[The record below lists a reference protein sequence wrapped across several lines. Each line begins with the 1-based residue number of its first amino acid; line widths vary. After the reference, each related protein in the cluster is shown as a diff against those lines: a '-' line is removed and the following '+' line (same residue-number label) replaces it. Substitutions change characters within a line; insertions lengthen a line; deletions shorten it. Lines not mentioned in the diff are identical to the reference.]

1 MNKAPLIIVL
11 FFSLLLSISC
21 KKTPGQGGNSSIKG
35 KIWVKKY
42 DPYFTFI
49 EYEYPGTDMTVE
61 LTFGD
66 NLSPDLSGKTNA
78 NGEFEFL
85 YLRKGK
91 YKVTVY
97 NKVFQNTQNPSGQA
111 PVDTY
116 VTIDS
121 RKKQYDAGTITVD
134 RN

>member
-1 MNKAPLIIVL
+1 MSIFFRILIFCFTFIL
-11 FFSLLLSISC
+11 FNSC

-35 KIWVKKY
+35 KVWVTKY
-42 DPYFTFI
+42 DPYFTFVQ
-49 EYEYPGTDMTVE
+49 YEYPGSDMTVE
-61 LTFGD
+61 LTFG
-66 NLSPDLSGKTNA
+66 NNTSPDITESTNA

-97 NKVFQNTQNPSGQA
+97 SKVFQNAQNPSGQV
-111 PVDTY
+111 PVDAY
-116 VTIDS
+116 VNIED
-121 RKKQYDAGTITVD
+121 RKKQYDAGTFNVS